1 MYPDDFY
8 GNSNNKSNTK
18 QLPSGI
24 DTLDDAIA
32 YLQMARQTMGGNT
45 KFRMVEN
52 GYSTDPDEYTQVND
66 VVLTGNKSLMA
77 KSRHSDNQDYV
88 LFVS

>member
-1 MYPDDFY
+1 MNPDDFY
-8 GNSNNKSNTK
+8 GNRNTSNNKNA
-18 QLPSGI
+18 LPSGI

-32 YLQMARQTMGGNT
+32 YLQMARQTMGGNA

-52 GYSTDPDEYTQVND
+52 GYSTDPDEYRQVDD